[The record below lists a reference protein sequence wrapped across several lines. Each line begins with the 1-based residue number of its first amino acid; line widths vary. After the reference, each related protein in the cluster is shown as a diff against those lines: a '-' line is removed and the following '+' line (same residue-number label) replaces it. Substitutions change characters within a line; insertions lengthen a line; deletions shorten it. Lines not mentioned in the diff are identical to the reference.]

1 MTAEEYKAQG
11 NKAFSTG
18 DYDSAISFFSKAI
31 ELDPSN
37 HVLYSNRS
45 AAYSSLKDYDS
56 AAKDGD
62 KTVTLKPDWAKGY
75 SRKGAALHGLG
86 QLPEAAEVYKAGL
99 KIEPENAQL
108 KKALGDVERAIESD
122 ALGGIGN
129 IFNADMWQKIASNPR
144 LSHYLAQPDI
154 VAKLQECQQDPKAMS
169 KHMNDQRMMQ
179 IMLGLMGLDGAMATN
194 DEELDTAKAEA
205 QENLD
210 RRAEEKKRAAAQP
223 APAPEPEPVEEP
235 KEKTARESSDE
246 EKALGNTFYKKRE
259 FDQALEHYDAAWE
272 LDNTNVAVL
281 TNKAAVLFE
290 MERFQ
295 ECIEVCQN
303 AVETGR
309 EHRTD
314 FKLIGRALGRIGT
327 SYLKLDDL
335 DNAIKYFE
343 KSLAENRT
351 ADILTKLRE
360 TETIKRNRE
369 KQAYIN
375 PELSDQEREKGNAF
389 FKNNQYPE
397 AVKCYTE
404 AIKRNPEDPR
414 NYSNRAACYTKLMA
428 LPEAEKDCDEAIK
441 LDEGFI
447 KAYIRKAAVQFA
459 KKEYAKCIST
469 SQLALTRDTDGKHTG
484 EINGQIQKAHFAQN
498 GGNESEEEKRK
509 RAMSDPEVQK
519 VLGDPVMQSIL
530 QQMQQDPKAAQDHL
544 KNPVIAQKIQTLVNA
559 GIISFGRH

>member
-1 MTAEEYKAQG
+1 MT
-11 NKAFSTG
+11 
-18 DYDSAISFFSKAI
+18 
-31 ELDPSN
+31 
-37 HVLYSNRS
+37 
-45 AAYSSLKDYDS
+45 
-56 AAKDGD
+56 
-62 KTVTLKPDWAKGY
+62 GY

-86 QLPEAAEVYKAGL
+86 KLTEAAEVYNAGL
-99 KIEPENAQL
+99 KVEPGNAQL
-108 KKALGDVERAIESD
+108 QRALADVERAIESE

-129 IFNADMWQKIASNPR
+129 IFSADMWQKMATNPR
-144 LSHYLAQPDI
+144 LSPYLAQPDI
-154 VAKLQECQQDPKAMS
+154 VAKLQECQKDPKAMS
-169 KHMNDQRMMQ
+169 KYMGDQRMMQ

-194 DEELDTAKAEA
+194 DDELEKAKAEA

-210 RRAEEKKRAAAQP
+210 RRAEEKK
-223 APAPEPEPVEEP
+223 APEPVPEPEPVDEEP
-235 KEKTARESSDE
+235 KEKSARELSDE
-246 EKALGNTFYKKRE
+246 EKTLGNTFYKKRQ
-259 FDQALEHYDAAWE
+259 FDEALQHYDAAWE
-272 LDNTNVAVL
+272 LDKTNVAVL

-290 MERFQ
+290 MEKYQ

-343 KSLAENRT
+343 KSLAEHRT
-351 ADILTKLRE
+351 ADILNKLRE
-360 TETIKRNRE
+360 TETLKRNKE

-375 PELSDQEREKGNAF
+375 PELADEEREKGNVF

-397 AVKCYTE
+397 AVKCYSE
-404 AIKRNPEDPR
+404 AIKRNPDDPR

-428 LPEAEKDCDEAIK
+428 LPEAERDCDEAIK

-459 KKEYAKCIST
+459 KKEYSKCIST
-469 SQLALTRDTDGKHTG
+469 SQLALSKDSEGKYAG
-484 EINGQIQKAHFAQN
+484 EINGQIQKAYYAQN
-498 GGNESEEEKRK
+498 GGNETDEEKRR

-519 VLGDPVMQSIL
+519 ILGDPVMQSIL

-544 KNPVIAQKIQTLVNA
+544 KNPIISQKIQTLVNA
-559 GIISFGRH
+559 GIISFGRQY